1 MNILP
6 FAPRDSSLRRWGI
19 FCFVAALLAGCE
31 REEIRVYTAPKD
43 VPVSQSAQAESS
55 PHGTEPEARPRPQL
69 SWKLPQ
75 GWKEAAPNE
84 VSLANFDIPGAAGG
98 RAQVSITQLGN
109 FAGREAMI
117 INMWRKQAGQPELGE
132 EEALKQF
139 QPVEVGGEKGN
150 LFEVSGT
157 RDGQQVSIVTAML
170 NHPDGT
176 WFCKLA
182 GDTALVAEQKPT
194 FITFLKSIQIKEGA
208 AATPAVE
215 ETTASG
221 FNWTVPKDWKAVP
234 AGEMQAARFSVAAN
248 NGKADVF
255 VSVFPSDTGGTL
267 ANVNRWRKQLGLGPV
282 EEKDLAQSVAPLD
295 PANPQA
301 VLVDLTNGSRR
312 LTGAIVPR
320 DGKYWFYK
328 LLGDAGTVGAEKD
341 AFATFAKS
349 KP

>member
-1 MNILP
+1 ML
-6 FAPRDSSLRRWGI
+6 L
-19 FCFVAALLAGCE
+19 AALMTGCE
-31 REEIRVYTAPKD
+31 REEVRVYTAPKD
-43 VPVSQSAQAESS
+43 TPASQLAQAEAS
-55 PHGTEPEARPRPQL
+55 PHGSETEARPRPQL

-84 VSLANFDIPGAAGG
+84 VSLANFDIPGATGG

-139 QPVEVGGEKGN
+139 QPVDVGGEKGN

-157 RDGQQVSIVTAML
+157 REGQPISIVTAML

-182 GDTALVAEQKPT
+182 GDTALVAEQKPA
-194 FITFLKSIQIKEGA
+194 FITFLKSFQIKEGA
-208 AATPAVE
+208 DATRAAE
-215 ETTASG
+215 ETTATG
-221 FNWTVPKDWKAVP
+221 FNWNVPKNWKVVP

-255 VSVFPSDTGGTL
+255 VSVFPNDTGGTL

-282 EEKDLAQSVAPLD
+282 EEKDLAQTVAPLD
-295 PANPQA
+295 PANSQA
-301 VLVDLTNGSRR
+301 VLVDLTNGDRR
-312 LTGAIVPR
+312 LIGAIVPR
-320 DGKYWFYK
+320 DGRYWFYK
-328 LLGDAGTVGAEKD
+328 LLGDAGAVGAEKD
-341 AFATFAKS
+341 TFAVFAGS

>member
-6 FAPRDSSLRRWGI
+6 SAPRDSSLRQWGC
-19 FCFVAALLAGCE
+19 FCFAAALLAGCE
-31 REEIRVYTAPKD
+31 REEIRVYSAPKD
-43 VPVSQSAQAESS
+43 VPVAQSAQAGSS
-55 PHGTEPEARPRPQL
+55 PHGTETEARPRLQL
-69 SWKLPQ
+69 SWKLPE
-75 GWKEAAPNE
+75 GWKEAAPNDIT
-84 VSLANFDIPGAAGG
+84 LANFDISSPSGG

-117 INMWRKQAGQPELGE
+117 INMWRNQAGQPELGE

-150 LFEVSGT
+150 LFEVSGKREDRPFT
-157 RDGQQVSIVTAML
+157 IVTAML

-182 GDTALVAEQKPT
+182 GDTALVTEQKPA

-208 AATPAVE
+208 AAAPAAE
-215 ETTASG
+215 ETTATG
-221 FNWTVPKDWKAVP
+221 FNWTVPKEWKAVP
-234 AGEMQAARFSVAAN
+234 AGEMQAARFSVAAKD
-248 NGKADVF
+248 GKADVS
-255 VSVFPSDTGGTL
+255 VSIFPGDTGGTL

-282 EEKDLAQSVAPLD
+282 EEKELAQLASPLD

-301 VLVDLTNGSRR
+301 VLVDLANGNRR
-312 LTGAIVPR
+312 LIGAIVPR

-328 LLGDAGTVGAEKD
+328 LLGDEGAVRAEKD
-341 AFATFAKS
+341 AFAAFARS